1 MAPALLIEEPPNTTE
16 AAQPQVLAKPK
27 SKTHQI
33 RIPPFSIMRPLPL
46 GDAMD
51 GYKYSDIGRYLGR
64 EYADVQIRELLKDP
78 DSDAKL
84 RDLAITI
91 SQRGVV
97 VFRNQEITP
106 QEQKDFTNRLGQ
118 LTGKPSTSGIHIH
131 PINHTS
137 LEGGKV
143 DAEMSTIA
151 RNPKKMLSKQTGVD
165 GKSRVKK
172 QSAADGWHHDI
183 GFENNTSDYT
193 SLIMRVVPEY
203 GGDTVFASAYEVYD
217 RLSAPYQKFLEG
229 LTCTFRPVGF
239 EEDPEVA
246 HLYAIPRGSPFNI
259 GPSLTAVHPMLR
271 TNPVTGW
278 RTVFGVGHHAQRIN
292 ELTETESQRLLKSMS
307 DLITE
312 NHDLQ
317 LRMKWGVNDLAVWDN
332 RSVYHTATYDY
343 DGPRAGHRVVSVA
356 EAPYLDMNSVG
367 RDEALYG
374 KA

>member
-1 MAPALLIEEPPNTTE
+1 MTPALLIEEPPKATE
-16 AAQPQVLAKPK
+16 PSQPQELTKPK
-27 SKTHQI
+27 GNSYQAKA
-33 RIPPFSIMRPLPL
+33 PPLSVIRPLNL
-46 GDAMD
+46 AGAMD

-64 EYADVQIRELLKDP
+64 EYVDVQISDLLKDA

-84 RDLAITI
+84 RDLAVII
-91 SQRGVV
+91 SQRGVC

-131 PINHTS
+131 PINHTA

-151 RNPKKMLSKQTGVD
+151 RNPKKMLSKQTGVE

-217 RLSAPYQKFLEG
+217 RISAPYQKFLEG
-229 LTCTFRPVGF
+229 LTCTFRPVG
-239 EEDPEVA
+239 
-246 HLYAIPRGSPFNI
+246 
-259 GPSLTAVHPMLR
+259 LTAIHPMLR
-271 TNPVTGW
+271 TNPITGW
-278 RTVFGVGHHAQRIN
+278 RSVFGVGHHAQRVN
-292 ELTETESQRLLKSMS
+292 ELTEPESQKLLKWMS

-332 RSVYHTATYDY
+332 RAVYHTATYDY
-343 DGPRAGHRVVSVA
+343 DGPRSGHRVVSVA
-356 EAPYLDMNSVG
+356 EAPYLNINSVG
-367 RDEALYG
+367 RDEAING